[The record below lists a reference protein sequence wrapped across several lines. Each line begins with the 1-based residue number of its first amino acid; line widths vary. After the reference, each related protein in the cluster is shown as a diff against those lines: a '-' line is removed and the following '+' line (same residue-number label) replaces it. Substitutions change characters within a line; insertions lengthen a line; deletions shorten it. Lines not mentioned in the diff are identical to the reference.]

1 MRTIYT
7 IRMLFSNRQKYRVEL
22 YYGGER
28 PHKVVLTNDYH
39 EATRLVES
47 AEHGLITNLITNEIL
62 E

>member
-1 MRTIYT
+1 MT
-7 IRMLFSNRQKYRVEL
+7 RMLFSNRQKYRVEL

-28 PHKVVLTNDYH
+28 PSKVVLTSDYH
-39 EATRLVES
+39 EAKRLVES